1 MLRRFASSGSPPF
14 RNLVLSILGPRRGFV
29 RYIGLMFDVL
39 AFVYENYWSGQACP
53 EPDHL
58 QRKLATVGFEADEIA
73 DALAW
78 LGGLKLAAQHTQVSF
93 NTAAGLVPTPLLTV
107 MQHDGNSITFAK
119 SALPVESAAA
129 PVAASAVAA
138 ANASSSSLRVY
149 STAEQDHLGVE
160 CLGYVQFLEN
170 SQALPAQ
177 LREIVLDRAMAAP
190 GCPLALDD
198 LKIIVLMV
206 YWSFGEEPD
215 ALVLDELCDDAT
227 GRIGH

>member
-1 MLRRFASSGSPPF
+1 
-14 RNLVLSILGPRRGFV
+14 V
-29 RYIGLMFDVL
+29 RYIECMFEVL

-58 QRKLATVGFEADEIA
+58 QRKLTTVGFEADEIA

-78 LGGLKLAAQHTQVSF
+78 LGGLKQAAQHTQVSF
-93 NTAAGLVPTPLLTV
+93 NTPAGLVPTPLPAV
-107 MQHDGNSITFAK
+107 MQRDGNSITVAK
-119 SALPVESAAA
+119 SALLPESAAA
-129 PVAASAVAA
+129 QVAVSAV
-138 ANASSSSLRVY
+138 ANASSDSLRVY
-149 STAEQDHLGVE
+149 SSTEQDHLGVE
-160 CLGYVQFLEN
+160 CLGYVRFLEN
-170 SQALPAQ
+170 SQVLPAH

-190 GCPLALDD
+190 GYPLALDD

-227 GRIGH
+227 DRIGH